1 MLQILVDQI
10 LIDPAVLE
18 ELVLLLHHLM
28 PFPLVR
34 RVVHEVDQTVFLALQ
49 EKLVQA

>member
-1 MLQILVDQI
+1 MPQILADQILVD
-10 LIDPAVLE
+10 PVLE
-18 ELVLLLHHLM
+18 ELALLLHHLM

>member
-1 MLQILVDQI
+1 MLQTLVVQI
-10 LIDPAVLE
+10 HPVLE